1 MPCVRGV
8 DVSII
13 TQPGSKK
20 LPEFPHSDA
29 SSVRILPPGNHRS
42 NLSETVSV
50 SSAPDSPR
58 IQKVN
63 PRISVYVPSVPGAQF
78 GVHYSLTR
86 MPEPPC
92 HVYFKIFMNGR
103 NVTNCGTNPALQ
115 ASGSITRALC
125 EPSER
130 WHYKENGMIHKREGI
145 ESRCFYFLPN
155 SSKTSV
161 AEDGGLIEVQAFR
174 AQGRKRRAPILG
186 KHRDQESYGI
196 ATPSAGLVESLEDAC
211 YYDWILIDPKEY
223 PFVSFHFHY
232 RSWSNLRQLNLA
244 PAFSELKEPAL
255 QVGDSF
261 PGTSSNSAALCNG
274 VIGNELIE
282 ASPIKIEYAS
292 DRRQVYQ
299 EEELS
304 HFEQHR
310 PPSGRH
316 SAAEAPEVARIRV
329 SARPLPEVP
338 LKKPS
343 VKKSCESFARSITP
357 SLLPYIEEEPTEVE
371 EVEFGTVTKI
381 AARSDPL
388 RDKRLQPPV
397 LDGLQGSVDTW
408 PLSRERTRPSSR
420 GSLIIPVKQA
430 DLFQGQSLRSSV
442 DGKDNRRRQKHLR
455 PMTEAVSILMEKEL
469 TSKTEWTMSEELSRI
484 IEAAQRLNWSTS
496 KLKTIPNH
504 FQTCK
509 HFKGVVGMVFSELPI
524 SQFTAKKPLVDWVTH
539 WRIVTG
545 SWQLL
550 QSLPAALF
558 QTNGAHSSKYSAAV
572 VERYARE
579 TKGRQTTKH
588 QHHTDATA
596 MADSGWLR
604 ILGANRS
611 RTHGLSSPRSEPALQ
626 DLLKSSHGSTEMQTH
641 HERKSMTRL
650 VSCQGSALAEQVTSS
665 FAPELAFDEVDKLFI
680 NAGQQVW
687 HSPSIDQV
695 AEALRVGVMTNPS
708 QEPLP
713 VEYRPYILYLVEGYG
728 TIHQK
733 VTKLEA
739 EVAGA
744 KYQLDKESE
753 RHAAVEE
760 RWMVQEARYKAEIKR
775 LELIIHDISGESLEA
790 VVLARAGSLV
800 RGRTKVP
807 AEQKERPVDDAVDDS
822 SVRSS
827 RANTATQDED
837 TDRPSPPSLKSQQG
851 TILSRRRTMDTSN
864 EVRLSRRFRKLDN
877 IVQKPDTHGTRRVK
891 KQEAVRGKTHE
902 EQDRTAQPSRR
913 DTSSLSGSKSS
924 GAVGEPPLKGN
935 EEKKR
940 DSAEMPASKD
950 TVHGPC
956 SRSAAAESKSMHDG
970 QQTYGHHRRQFSFVP
985 GDDRA
990 AVRPTETMAPRS
1002 TAAVAQVGQQLP
1014 VLGRH
1019 PNRCP
1024 GKNWRSRSAEWIGM
1038 GEGLRP
1044 ITTDTHGATEMGD
1057 GPRK

>member
-371 EVEFGTVTKI
+371 EVEFGT
-381 AARSDPL
+381 
-388 RDKRLQPPV
+388 
-397 LDGLQGSVDTW
+397 
-408 PLSRERTRPSSR
+408 
-420 GSLIIPVKQA
+420 
-430 DLFQGQSLRSSV
+430 
-442 DGKDNRRRQKHLR
+442 
-455 PMTEAVSILMEKEL
+455 
-469 TSKTEWTMSEELSRI
+469 
-484 IEAAQRLNWSTS
+484 
-496 KLKTIPNH
+496 
-504 FQTCK
+504 
-509 HFKGVVGMVFSELPI
+509 
-524 SQFTAKKPLVDWVTH
+524 
-539 WRIVTG
+539 
-545 SWQLL
+545 
-550 QSLPAALF
+550 
-558 QTNGAHSSKYSAAV
+558 
-572 VERYARE
+572 
-579 TKGRQTTKH
+579 
-588 QHHTDATA
+588 HHTDATA